1 MSPPKLV
8 AMVVMLVFCSTTIG
22 LGGGLIKAFKD
33 GNKDNEKKIGI
44 SFGTFLCLTIV
55 AYMIMKMIP

>member
-1 MSPPKLV
+1 MSPPKIVL
-8 AMVVMLVFCSTTIG
+8 MVVTLVFCIITVG
-22 LGGGLIKAFKD
+22 LGGGLFKAFND